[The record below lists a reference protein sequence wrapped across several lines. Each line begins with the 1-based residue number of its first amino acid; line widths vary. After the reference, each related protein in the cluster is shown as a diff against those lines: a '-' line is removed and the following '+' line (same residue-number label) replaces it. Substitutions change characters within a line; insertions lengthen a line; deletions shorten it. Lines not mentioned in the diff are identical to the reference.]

1 MPGMLG
7 TRRMTASAAPCYISP
22 VTRKPVAIIGY
33 DVVTFPGWRL
43 GLLAVDYRSKWKAQ
57 GWPDC
62 NPAAQKTAV
71 DKDYVIRTF
80 RTEAAARRALD
91 AARAHWVV
99 DRSLAYDAIRREPEE

>member
-1 MPGMLG
+1 
-7 TRRMTASAAPCYISP
+7 MTDNSAPCYMNRF
-22 VTRKPVAIIGY
+22 TGKPATILEY
-33 DVVTFPGWRL
+33 AVVTFPGWRL
-43 GLLAVDYRSKWKAQ
+43 GLLAVDHRSRWKYH
-57 GWPDC
+57 GWPGC

-91 AARAHWVV
+91 AASGHWTV